1 MSSLPSISQALA
13 ELNVGGREFT
23 TTLSTLRKH
32 SGSVIAEMFADP
44 TILVKDNRGKYFID
58 RDGDL
63 FRYILDYLRDGRI
76 ILPSNYENVNRLIA
90 EAEYF
95 RLPQLVALLSED
107 ADRMV
112 IRPSPSAVLP
122 MSKEADN
129 LKPGC
134 LTIGYRGTFAF
145 GRDGLV
151 DVKFRKI
158 LRILVCGRVSIARD
172 VFGESLNE
180 SRDPDRGLSSR
191 YTSRFYLKHVFLEHA
206 FDMLL
211 SKGFRLISSAGSGA
225 AGTINGPAE
234 SEESK
239 WYHYNEFVF
248 CRP

>member
-1 MSSLPSISQALA
+1 MSSMPSIAPTVV
-13 ELNVGGREFT
+13 ELNVGGRQYAT
-23 TTLSTLRKH
+23 SLTTLTKH
-32 SGSVIAEMFADP
+32 SDSVIAEMFGDP
-44 TILVKDNRGKYFID
+44 TILAKDANGKYFID

-63 FRYILDYLRDGRI
+63 FKYILDYLRNSTVV
-76 ILPSNYENVNRLIA
+76 LPSRFENISRLIA
-90 EAEYF
+90 EAEFY
-95 RLPQLVALLSED
+95 RLPELVALLSEKP
-107 ADRMV
+107 DR
-112 IRPSPSAVLP
+112 ISPSEVLP
-122 MSKEADN
+122 TPKEN
-129 LKPGC
+129 SQPGC
-134 LTIGYRGTFAF
+134 LTLGYRGTFAF

-191 YTSRFYLKHVFLEHA
+191 YTSRFYLKHVFLEQA

-211 SKGFRLISSAGSGA
+211 SKGFRLVSSAGTAASG
-225 AGTINGPAE
+225 TSNGPAE

-239 WYHYNEFVF
+239 WNHYNEFVF